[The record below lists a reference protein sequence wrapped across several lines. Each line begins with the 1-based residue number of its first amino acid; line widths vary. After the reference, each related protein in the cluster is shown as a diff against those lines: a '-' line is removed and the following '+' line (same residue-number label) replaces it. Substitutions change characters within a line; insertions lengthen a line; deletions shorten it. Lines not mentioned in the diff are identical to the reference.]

1 MEVVICQN
9 CGSILKTR
17 SRTCQTCNSLVSRFG
32 STALP
37 NFSHSAKAL
46 AVDVKPRPD
55 VLERVLVKHL
65 DKRNEISSEEIN
77 NFLARAFNIAV
88 PAPSPEPVSDNGDN
102 GHAGNG
108 GKGYD
113 GNDGNGGNGHTA
125 TQPTDLESKLTSN
138 YVTQGININRNG
150 PIVQNF
156 LGAPVVPEPPAPAPT
171 SVPFNFQQDQLQP
184 AQEQTAD
191 NYSQTFEP
199 VPPAVTETFT
209 PAPEPEAAP
218 ANEIGNDFEWQRK
231 ANSSTGGDASIEN
244 VSAAASEL
252 SSNFVPEPEPISP
265 EVAEQ
270 MADYGSSTNLQPV
283 SAPPAVPSSASEP
296 DFFSG
301 AKPPASEPS
310 FPKEPE
316 VPASVP
322 ISAPAPAPATPS
334 ISVPIHDD
342 FFASSPMAFGPTD
355 TKVTSSTPEPALG
368 QKETPQANS
377 ESGMN
382 GGLFDRP
389 LFVDAAIEHNQF
401 ETDPALHKKVSA
413 PLGYQKKEANGASI
427 KLENEEGHS
436 NDLQPHSGGDEHED
450 NPQLPHRRSFSG
462 KGNAQTQKKAGQS
475 NDHDHDHEHDDD
487 EHPHIPRT
495 FLNQEVDV
503 LGMKLSMKM
512 AAGVAAAV
520 VIFLFLTFSLFANL
534 AGGLVNGITNGSILN
549 GVNGPMEHLAGRW
562 SFRAVAKSQKIDVKG
577 EFILHQKGST
587 IFGEGKDNS
596 KGYFQFSGGI
606 KGTDIDFTK
615 QYVRG
620 QERIEKPVQFHGTVT
635 LDEEKK
641 VPFASGDWQ
650 LNTSAGM
657 GWRRTPVT
665 IQGAWEGLQTAPMTN
680 DDSNAKQVEIKG
692 PAGDMSALGIRA
704 ALIFVGLAI
713 AIFVLARKFFGP
725 DGWNNQL
732 TKQKY
737 IPSQFLGDHKK
748 DVRELSSPLKPGSMP
763 FGQRCEWK
771 PFFPWEAKTIA
782 LTPTLRANNPH
793 VIMIGAGDKGK
804 SRLMAKMIS
813 HDIESGDR
821 AICVIDSDGGLSEL
835 LQRWIAAHPRAKEFA
850 QRVIV
855 MDPTFENGSLSYNP
869 LEMPSDGDLQGA
881 ASAIVYGFKAIYTEP
896 PGSQT
901 QWNAQTANILRN
913 AALLLMIN
921 NKTLTDLPTLL
932 QENDFRDILLEV
944 AEKRKRERPEYST
957 LLETWGTY
965 KRLARTDQWI
975 TWVEPILN
983 RVTPMLSDP
992 RIRPILTMEKGD
1004 IDLKDIIKQRKILI
1018 VRIPQ
1023 GQLDQNANLLGSLL
1037 VTGLKQAALTI
1048 SLRDKSS
1055 QQPVALYLD
1064 EFDNFIEKETF
1075 DAITSET
1082 KKFSIGFVGATK
1094 SLQDFPEDFRNQLV
1108 INVGSMACFSLSK
1121 KDGDML
1127 GPTMFRVDGRK
1138 KKHETLQNFFNPI
1151 NTSPQFELISDE
1163 EKLNID
1169 RVVGQAERTFY
1180 LYRVGTVA
1188 GVFHLK
1194 SHPFADIP
1202 DKHVNKK
1209 LIAKMHGIKSDK
1221 SSQQPPEKSLS
1232 RV

>member
-1 MEVVICQN
+1 
-9 CGSILKTR
+9 
-17 SRTCQTCNSLVSRFG
+17 VSRFG

-37 NFSHSAKAL
+37 NFPHSAKAL
-46 AVDVKPRPD
+46 AVDIKPRPD

-65 DKRNEISSEEIN
+65 DKRNGISSDDIN
-77 NFLARAFNIAV
+77 NFLARAFNIVARE
-88 PAPSPEPVSDNGDN
+88 PIPEPVSDNGDN
-102 GHAGNG
+102 GHTGNG
-108 GKGYD
+108 GNGH
-113 GNDGNGGNGHTA
+113 DGNGGNGHTVV
-125 TQPTDLESKLTSN
+125 QPTDLESKLTSN
-138 YVTQGININRNG
+138 YVSQGINLNRSA

-156 LGAPVVPEPPAPAPT
+156 LAAQVPAETPITQAEKFDPQPVPANLQEASQPPEPQA
-171 SVPFNFQQDQLQP
+171 
-184 AQEQTAD
+184 AD
-191 NYSQTFEP
+191 NYSRPFEA
-199 VPPAVTETFT
+199 VPPAVTEESSLEPAQETAAAAEASNAASNNPENNLESSPENNGGDTASANEFESVPE
-209 PAPEPEAAP
+209 PAPATA
-218 ANEIGNDFEWQRK
+218 
-231 ANSSTGGDASIEN
+231 
-244 VSAAASEL
+244 
-252 SSNFVPEPEPISP
+252 PEPEPISA
-265 EVAEQ
+265 EVAKQ
-270 MADYGSSTNLQPV
+270 IKDMTSSAQNLPASAQP
-283 SAPPAVPSSASEP
+283 PPVPSSAPQP
-296 DFFSG
+296 DFFGNPLSP
-301 AKPPASEPS
+301 PPAPQPVPEP
-310 FPKEPE
+310 K
-316 VPASVP
+316 PAV
-322 ISAPAPAPATPS
+322 TPS
-334 ISVPIHDD
+334 VSVPIHDD
-342 FFASSPMAFGPTD
+342 FFASPIGIAPTD
-355 TKVTSSTPEPALG
+355 TKITTPAPTFSQSL
-368 QKETPQANS
+368 TPQSNS

-382 GGLFDRP
+382 GGLFDKP
-389 LFVDAAIEHNQF
+389 LSVDPSAPQNQF

-413 PLGYQKKEANGASI
+413 PLGYQKKEGASI
-427 KLENEEGHS
+427 KEEGDAELHE
-436 NDLQPHSGGDEHED
+436 LVAGEEHEEH
-450 NPQLPHRRSFSG
+450 PKMPTRRSFSG
-462 KGNAQTQKKAGQS
+462 KGNAQTKGQS
-475 NDHDHDHEHDDD
+475 GHGNDHDHDHDHEDDD
-487 EHPHIPRT
+487 HHHVPRT
-495 FLNQEVDV
+495 FLNQEVNV
-503 LGMKLSMKM
+503 LGMNLSMKQ
-512 AAGVAAAV
+512 AAGAALAAIV
-520 VIFLFLTFSLFANL
+520 FLFLTFSLFANL
-534 AGGLVNGITNGSILN
+534 AGGLLNGITNGSILN
-549 GVNGPMEHLAGRW
+549 GVSGPMEHLAGTW
-562 SFRAVAKSQKIDVKG
+562 SFRAVAKTQKIDVKG
-577 EFILHQKGST
+577 QFLLHQKGSQ

-596 KGYFQFSGGI
+596 QGYFQFAGSI
-606 KGTDIDFTK
+606 KGTGDIDFVK

-620 QERIEKPVQFHGTVT
+620 NERVGKPVQFHGMVT

-641 VPFASGDWQ
+641 VPFAQGDWQ
-650 LNTSAGM
+650 LNTSQGM

-665 IQGAWEGLQTAPMTN
+665 IQGAWEGLQVAANTK

-692 PAGDMSALGIRA
+692 PAGDMSAIGIRA

-713 AIFVLARKFFGP
+713 GIFVLARKFFGP

-748 DVRELSSPLKPGSMP
+748 DVRELSSALKPGSMP

-782 LTPTLRANNPH
+782 LTPALRANNPH

-813 HDIESGDR
+813 HDIEAGDR
-821 AICVIDSDGGLSEL
+821 AICVIDSDGGLAEL
-835 LQRWIAAHPRAKEFA
+835 LTRWIASHPRAKEFA

-855 MDPTFENGSLSYNP
+855 MDPTYESGSLSYNP
-869 LEMPSDGDLQGA
+869 LEMPVDGDLQGA

-1004 IDLKDIIKQRKILI
+1004 IDLKEIIKQKKILI

-1037 VTGLKQAALTI
+1037 VTGLKQSALTI
-1048 SLRDKSS
+1048 SLRDKNS

-1209 LIAKMHGIKSDK
+1209 LIAKMHGVQSDK
-1221 SSQQPPEKSLS
+1221 SAKQPPEKSVS